1 MSSTA
6 PNLATA
12 LKAEFDLMNQQVYPY
27 VASGTSTAV
36 FVRITN
42 TSTLAQVTVYPT
54 TLLKFD
60 DGLGT
65 TYPYDFYPHIDEDV
79 IINPSSSVDV
89 IFETTSTE
97 VSIPMTALMK
107 LYNSGTVMLGVS
119 LDRTDIID
127 ADNETLYY
135 FVYRM
140 TSILGDRINA
150 ARIYDPDRGQD
161 QGAGYLDVSFSM
173 IKSAFD
179 YAWPNILGMQT
190 NPSTSNGPIIN
201 SIDAYLDRL
210 TGGYFNR
217 TINYDYHSVQQM
229 TSDACDDLDDID
241 LSMLADAATQLS
253 AEMMADIV
261 DYYCNGGVS

>member
-42 TSTLAQVTVYPT
+42 TSTLSQVTIYPT

-65 TYPYDFYPHIDEDV
+65 TYPYDFYPHIDEDI

-97 VSIPMTALMK
+97 VSIPITALMK
-107 LYNSGTVMLGVS
+107 LYNSGTLVLDIS

-127 ADNETLYY
+127 SDNETLYY

-140 TSILGDRINA
+140 TSILGDRINT
-150 ARIYDPDRGQD
+150 ARIYDPDSGQD

-173 IKSAFD
+173 IKNAFN

-201 SIDAYLDRL
+201 SIDAYLDKL
-210 TGGYFNR
+210 TGSYFYT
-217 TINYDYHSVQQM
+217 TIHYSYHSVRQM
-229 TSDACDDLDDID
+229 TSDACDALNNMN
-241 LSMLADAATQLS
+241 LSTTQDAANVMS
-253 AEMMADIV
+253 AEMMADVV
-261 DYYCNGGVS
+261 DFYCNGALS